1 MECNQVI
8 KFLFVGGFYFY
19 SSKNQKQ
26 KLFLVAC
33 APDEPYNMKTTQKMK
48 SLLEKARISW
58 KTGKFI
64 FETKKQIKLHL
75 VVY

>member
-1 MECNQVI
+1 MLEVFTFI
-8 KFLFVGGFYFY
+8 LRKTKG
-19 SSKNQKQ
+19 K
-26 KLFLVAC
+26 KLLLVAC

>member
-1 MECNQVI
+1 MLEVFTFI
-8 KFLFVGGFYFY
+8 LGKTK
-19 SSKNQKQ
+19 SKNF
-26 KLFLVAC
+26 FLVAC